1 MNKRISALEDQLKI
15 QKENLNKMSTLAN
28 KKEEKLNYDISKY
41 QKQINDLKNE
51 LEQLNSTI
59 TNLTEE
65 KENNT
70 IKLTE
75 LIHEN
80 EELKKNKIQNN
91 NSETQNKKYENI
103 IIKLKRNI
111 SKLTEEKKSL
121 EEVIIKQEQKV
132 NEFSSKVDKA
142 KKEILK
148 KDKELQESIEYNAKL
163 TSTINFHKKEIQK
176 LKQNNS
182 TTISTTSS
190 NKNNNNNK
198 DLISIMNLQKEIQ
211 NVKKEIENK
220 DKKINLLSMNNKI
233 LQGKVNKLSQTTKNG
248 FNLNEEGNPNKTN
261 TNTDINNNIIN
272 LNNKDI
278 RSTLI
283 NTKKSDI
290 ISDSRKCFIIAKP
303 KKSAHIIG
311 LGNGRQ
317 NSTSIRPKNDLL
329 EGMGNKHL
337 FEENNNLNNN
347 IISKNSKYS
356 NNALRKGQK
365 RNNSNITNIKR
376 NNHISCNIANS
387 INNNNDNNIVPLN
400 NIPNMNSNNIGNNIN
415 ININNINYIN
425 GKDNQMKLLDMKY
438 KEIENKY
445 KKDLKDVKDDTLF
458 GEEILDNFNLNEEIV
473 TSQTLK
479 PKKKRNFDNNEQSL
493 NTSQE
498 KDFQIIESY
507 CLLSGQ
513 KNDTIDG
520 NLNLNTSNVNNIS
533 ETNRDKDESKIMENK
548 KIQELHNHVQKILDE
563 FN

>member
-121 EEVIIKQEQKV
+121 EEVIIKQ
-132 NEFSSKVDKA
+132 D
-142 KKEILK
+142 
-148 KDKELQESIEYNAKL
+148 
-163 TSTINFHKKEIQK
+163 
-176 LKQNNS
+176 S

-198 DLISIMNLQKEIQ
+198 DMISIMNLQKEIQ

-220 DKKINLLSMNNKI
+220 DNKINLLSMNNKI

-337 FEENNNLNNN
+337 LEENNNLNNN

-520 NLNLNTSNVNNIS
+520 NLNLNTSNGNNIS

>member
-103 IIKLKRNI
+103 IMKLKRNI

-132 NEFSSKVDKA
+132 NEFSTKVDKA

-198 DLISIMNLQKEIQ
+198 DMISIMNLQKEIQ

-220 DKKINLLSMNNKI
+220 DNKINLLSMNNKI

-337 FEENNNLNNN
+337 LEENNNLNNN

-387 INNNNDNNIVPLN
+387 INNNDNNIVPLN

>member
-103 IIKLKRNI
+103 ILKRNI

-132 NEFSSKVDKA
+132 NEFSTKVDKA

-190 NKNNNNNK
+190 NKNNNK
-198 DLISIMNLQKEIQ
+198 DMISIMNLQKEIQ

-220 DKKINLLSMNNKI
+220 DNKINLLSMNNKI

-337 FEENNNLNNN
+337 LEENNNLNNN

-445 KKDLKDVKDDTLF
+445 KKDLKDAKDDTLF

>member
-103 IIKLKRNI
+103 ILKLKRNI

-132 NEFSSKVDKA
+132 NEFSTKVDKA
-142 KKEILK
+142 NKEILK

-198 DLISIMNLQKEIQ
+198 DMISIMNLQKEIQ

-220 DKKINLLSMNNKI
+220 DNKINLLSMNNKI

-337 FEENNNLNNN
+337 LEENNNLNNN

-387 INNNNDNNIVPLN
+387 INNNDNNIVPLN

-445 KKDLKDVKDDTLF
+445 KKDLKDIKDDTLF

>member
-1 MNKRISALEDQLKI
+1 MNKRINALESQLEI
-15 QKENLNKMSTLAN
+15 QKQNLNQMSSLAN
-28 KKEEKLNYDISKY
+28 KKEEKLNYDITQY

-51 LEQLNSTI
+51 LESLNSTI

-80 EELKKNKIQNN
+80 EELKKTTNQNN

-103 IIKLKRNI
+103 IIKLKKNI
-111 SKLTEEKKSL
+111 NKLTEEKKSL

-132 NEFSSKVDKA
+132 SEFSSKVDQT
-142 KKEILK
+142 KKEIIK

-182 TTISTTSS
+182 ITVSNIS
-190 NKNNNNNK
+190 NNNNK
-198 DLISIMNLQKEIQ
+198 SNNNKDVLNIINLQKEIQ
-211 NVKKEIENK
+211 NVKKEIETK
-220 DKKINLLSMNNKI
+220 DNKINLLTMNNKI
-233 LQGKVNKLSQTTKNG
+233 LQGKVNKLSQTTKTG
-248 FNLNEEGNPNKTN
+248 FNNNNIELNTGT
-261 TNTDINNNIIN
+261 TNTDINNNIMNI
-272 LNNKDI
+272 NNKDI
-278 RSTLI
+278 RSSLI
-283 NTKKSDI
+283 NPKKSDI
-290 ISDSRKCFIIAKP
+290 ISDSRKCFIVAKP

-311 LGNGRQ
+311 LGNYGRQ
-317 NSTSIRPKNDLL
+317 NSTSIRAKNDLL
-329 EGMGNKHL
+329 INKQNI
-337 FEENNNLNNN
+337 EENNDLNKVIND
-347 IISKNSKYS
+347 KYS
-356 NNALRKGQK
+356 NNVLLKGQK
-365 RNNSNITNIKR
+365 RNNSNITNVKK
-376 NNHISCNIANS
+376 NSNI
-387 INNNNDNNIVPLN
+387 IPVN

-425 GKDNQMKLLDMKY
+425 SKDNQMKLLDMKY

-445 KKDLKDVKDDTLF
+445 KKDIKELKDDTLF
-458 GEEILDNFNLNEEIV
+458 DEKILDNFDLNEEII

-479 PKKKRNFDNNEQSL
+479 PKKKRNIETNEQSL

-513 KNDTIDG
+513 KNETMNGD
-520 NLNLNTSNVNNIS
+520 LNTSDRNNIS
-533 ETNRDKDESKIMENK
+533 KNNKDESRIIEKK

>member
-91 NSETQNKKYENI
+91 NSETKNKKYENI

-132 NEFSSKVDKA
+132 NEFSTKVDKA

-198 DLISIMNLQKEIQ
+198 DMISIMNLQKEIQ

-220 DKKINLLSMNNKI
+220 DNKINLLSMNNKI

-261 TNTDINNNIIN
+261 TNRDKKLADN
-272 LNNKDI
+272 LRNMLVRIQKRKDV
-278 RSTLI
+278 LI
-283 NTKKSDI
+283 
-290 ISDSRKCFIIAKP
+290 
-303 KKSAHIIG
+303 
-311 LGNGRQ
+311 
-317 NSTSIRPKNDLL
+317 KNQ
-329 EGMGNKHL
+329 K
-337 FEENNNLNNN
+337 NNNL
-347 IISKNSKYS
+347 KLAKLGYK
-356 NNALRKGQK
+356 LD
-365 RNNSNITNIKR
+365 IK
-376 NNHISCNIANS
+376 
-387 INNNNDNNIVPLN
+387 L
-400 NIPNMNSNNIGNNIN
+400 
-415 ININNINYIN
+415 
-425 GKDNQMKLLDMKY
+425 
-438 KEIENKY
+438 
-445 KKDLKDVKDDTLF
+445 
-458 GEEILDNFNLNEEIV
+458 
-473 TSQTLK
+473 
-479 PKKKRNFDNNEQSL
+479 
-493 NTSQE
+493 
-498 KDFQIIESY
+498 
-507 CLLSGQ
+507 
-513 KNDTIDG
+513 
-520 NLNLNTSNVNNIS
+520 
-533 ETNRDKDESKIMENK
+533 
-548 KIQELHNHVQKILDE
+548 
-563 FN
+563 

>member
-132 NEFSSKVDKA
+132 NEFSTKVDKA

-198 DLISIMNLQKEIQ
+198 DMISIMNLQKEIQ

-220 DKKINLLSMNNKI
+220 DNKINLLSMNNKI

-337 FEENNNLNNN
+337 LEENNNLNNN

-438 KEIENKY
+438 KEIENRY

>member
-80 EELKKNKIQNN
+80 EELKKNKIQGG

-132 NEFSSKVDKA
+132 NEFSTKVDKA

-198 DLISIMNLQKEIQ
+198 DMISIMNLQKEIQ

-220 DKKINLLSMNNKI
+220 DNKINLLSMNNKI

-337 FEENNNLNNN
+337 LEENNNLNNN

-520 NLNLNTSNVNNIS
+520 NLNLNTSNGNNIS

>member
-1 MNKRISALEDQLKI
+1 M
-15 QKENLNKMSTLAN
+15 
-28 KKEEKLNYDISKY
+28 
-41 QKQINDLKNE
+41 
-51 LEQLNSTI
+51 
-59 TNLTEE
+59 
-65 KENNT
+65 
-70 IKLTE
+70 
-75 LIHEN
+75 
-80 EELKKNKIQNN
+80 
-91 NSETQNKKYENI
+91 
-103 IIKLKRNI
+103 KLKRNI

-132 NEFSSKVDKA
+132 NEFSTKVDKA

-182 TTISTTSS
+182 TTISTTSN

-198 DLISIMNLQKEIQ
+198 DMISIMNLQKEIQ

-220 DKKINLLSMNNKI
+220 DNKINLLSMNNKI

-337 FEENNNLNNN
+337 LEENNNLNNN

-520 NLNLNTSNVNNIS
+520 NLNLNTSNGNNIS

>member
-80 EELKKNKIQNN
+80 EELKKNKIQGG

-132 NEFSSKVDKA
+132 NEFSTKVDKA

-163 TSTINFHKKEIQK
+163 TSSINFHKKEIQK

-190 NKNNNNNK
+190 NKNNNK
-198 DLISIMNLQKEIQ
+198 DMISIMNLQKEIQ

-220 DKKINLLSMNNKI
+220 DNKINLLSMNNKI

-337 FEENNNLNNN
+337 LEENNNLNNN

-520 NLNLNTSNVNNIS
+520 NLNLNTSNGNNIS

>member
-132 NEFSSKVDKA
+132 NEFSTKVDKA

-182 TTISTTSS
+182 TTISTTSN

-198 DLISIMNLQKEIQ
+198 DMISIMNLQKEIQ

-220 DKKINLLSMNNKI
+220 DNKINLLSMNNKI

-337 FEENNNLNNN
+337 LEENNNLNNN

-356 NNALRKGQK
+356 KNALRKGQK

-438 KEIENKY
+438 KEIENRY
-445 KKDLKDVKDDTLF
+445 KKDLKDDTLF

-507 CLLSGQ
+507 CLLSEQ

>member
-103 IIKLKRNI
+103 IMKLKRNI

-198 DLISIMNLQKEIQ
+198 DMISIMNLQKEIQ

-220 DKKINLLSMNNKI
+220 DNKINLLSMNNKI

-337 FEENNNLNNN
+337 LEENNNLNNN

-387 INNNNDNNIVPLN
+387 INNNDNNIVPLN

-520 NLNLNTSNVNNIS
+520 NLNLNTSDVNNIS

>member
-103 IIKLKRNI
+103 IMKLKRNI

-132 NEFSSKVDKA
+132 NEFSTKVDKA

-198 DLISIMNLQKEIQ
+198 DMISIMNLQKEIQ

-220 DKKINLLSMNNKI
+220 DNKINLLSMNNKI

-317 NSTSIRPKNDLL
+317 NSTSIKPKNDLL

-337 FEENNNLNNN
+337 LEENNNLNNN

-387 INNNNDNNIVPLN
+387 INNNDNNIVPLN

>member
-132 NEFSSKVDKA
+132 NEFSTKVDKA

-198 DLISIMNLQKEIQ
+198 DMISIMNLQKEIQ

-220 DKKINLLSMNNKI
+220 DNKINLLSMNNKI

-337 FEENNNLNNN
+337 LEENNNLNNN

-387 INNNNDNNIVPLN
+387 INNNDNNIVPLN

>member
-132 NEFSSKVDKA
+132 NEFSTKVDKA

-182 TTISTTSS
+182 TTISTTSN

-198 DLISIMNLQKEIQ
+198 DMISIMNLQKEIQ

-220 DKKINLLSMNNKI
+220 DNKINLLSMNNKI

-261 TNTDINNNIIN
+261 TNTDINNNIN

-337 FEENNNLNNN
+337 LEENNNLNNN

-445 KKDLKDVKDDTLF
+445 NKDLKDVKDDTLF

-520 NLNLNTSNVNNIS
+520 NLNTSNGNNIS

>member
-132 NEFSSKVDKA
+132 NEFSTKVDKA

-198 DLISIMNLQKEIQ
+198 DMISIMNLQKEIQ

-220 DKKINLLSMNNKI
+220 DNKINLLSMNNKI

-272 LNNKDI
+272 FNNKDI

-337 FEENNNLNNN
+337 LEENNNLNNN

>member
-132 NEFSSKVDKA
+132 NEFSTKVDKA

-182 TTISTTSS
+182 TTISTTSN

-198 DLISIMNLQKEIQ
+198 DMISIMNLQKEIQ

-220 DKKINLLSMNNKI
+220 DNKINLLSMNNKI

-317 NSTSIRPKNDLL
+317 NSTSIKPKNDLL

-337 FEENNNLNNN
+337 LEENNNLNNN

-387 INNNNDNNIVPLN
+387 INNNDNNIVPLN

-438 KEIENKY
+438 KEIENRY